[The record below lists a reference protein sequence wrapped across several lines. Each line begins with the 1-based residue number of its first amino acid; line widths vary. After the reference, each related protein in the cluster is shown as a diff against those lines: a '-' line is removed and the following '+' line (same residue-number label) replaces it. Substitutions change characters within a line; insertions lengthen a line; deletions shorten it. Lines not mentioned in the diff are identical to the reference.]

1 MWGRSQRLGGHKQ
14 QRQTVRKIVWN
25 SNSNLPIKDKI
36 DENRGLSSPLCN
48 KLRFQ
53 HNKQHTPPLNTA
65 LLTHLLWHNLWSA
78 VNSHYTLALGK
89 SSPHPLSQSALS
101 EAWMIKQQL
110 RGRKYGKQ
118 SCGWR
123 ELGCSSRGG
132 RWGRQR
138 IREGKWVT
146 QHKNAQTARI
156 PRNKNSQTKT
166 EEEKYEKR
174 CGRKSRRQGGGNR
187 KKDGGWRQT
196 QGEMRSVPWGAPSP
210 NTEKE
215 FYKQQ

>member
-1 MWGRSQRLGGHKQ
+1 MCVRPKPAVRGHKQ

-36 DENRGLSSPLCN
+36 DENRGLGSLLCN

-89 SSPHPLSQSALS
+89 SSSPSVKVPSPRLEWKSNNLG
-101 EAWMIKQQL
+101 
-110 RGRKYGKQ
+110 GRKYGKQ

-123 ELGCSSRGG
+123 DLGYSSRGG

-138 IREGKWVT
+138 RREGKRVT

-156 PRNKNSQTKT
+156 PRNKNSQRQRRKNIKSVVVGKVWDG
-166 EEEKYEKR
+166 EVVI
-174 CGRKSRRQGGGNR
+174 GRKMAAADRHRGR
-187 KKDGGWRQT
+187 
-196 QGEMRSVPWGAPSP
+196 WGVFPEGP
-210 NTEKE
+210 QVLTNTEKE